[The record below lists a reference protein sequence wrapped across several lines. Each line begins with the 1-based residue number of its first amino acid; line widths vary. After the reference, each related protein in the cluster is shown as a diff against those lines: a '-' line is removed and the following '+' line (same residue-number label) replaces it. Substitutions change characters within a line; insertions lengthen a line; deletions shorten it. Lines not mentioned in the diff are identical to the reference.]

1 MPFILIKNNLK
12 LMLRSKWILILMII
26 LPLVTIAL
34 LANAFREM
42 LDSAYKMEEFKVGY
56 RVEKDSGYKELLEPF
71 QTVCKENSII
81 LQEFP
86 EGDIEVLLKSEAVA
100 VFVDIKAEDSYIIY
114 KSNDRNT
121 EAAIT
126 ENIFAN
132 FFYQVNEVNN
142 LTIYSREQG
151 ITDIPEVKAPQVLR
165 EKLKT
170 DPLPSSTDYYGIV
183 YIVYFAWCGMVSLV
197 AVISSERKSAIPK
210 RMKVSH
216 LSNLSYYLGK
226 FIPCTL
232 AIFLE
237 VSAAWALSVILYDIH
252 WGNIMLSALIIFLVS
267 MGSSAFGIVLFQLFR
282 NVGVGIVLGFVI
294 TWVAG
299 FFGGCFQT
307 YMYAHL
313 PKVLVELSPFYYL
326 NRTLI
331 EHSVKGYS
339 DYTVKCI
346 LMLLGIIVVFSVIG
360 VLMINRKTEEAG

>member
-56 RVEKDSGYKELLEPF
+56 RVEKDSGYKALMEPF

-86 EGDIEVLLKSEAVA
+86 EGEIEVLLKSEAVA
-100 VFVDIKAEDSYIIY
+100 VFVDIKAEDSYVIY
-114 KSNDRNT
+114 KSNNRNT

-132 FFYQVNEVNN
+132 FFYQVNEAKSLAN
-142 LTIYSREQG
+142 YSRA
-151 ITDIPEVKAPQVLR
+151 ITEIPEIKAPQVLL

-216 LSNLSYYLGK
+216 QSNLSYYLGK

-252 WGNIMLSALIIFLVS
+252 WGNITLSAFIIFLVS

-339 DYTVKCI
+339 DYTAKCI

-360 VLMINRKTEEAG
+360 VFMINRKTEEAG